1 MCVIWTR
8 FFFSRVV
15 FSKFICCF
23 WTPAIVWYSW
33 QNTVFKKL
41 CLFLCL
47 KKACGD
53 MLSIVLWRHVV
64 HCVMDTYCPLCYGD
78 IVHCVMET
86 CCPLCYGD
94 ILSIVLWRHIA
105 HCVMETYCPLC
116 YGDMLSIV
124 LWRHVVHCVMETYF
138 PLCYGDMLSIVL
150 WRHIVHCVMET
161 YSSASSSES
170 FFQLLELKWK
180 ETQFPECILF
190 GILGDAQS
198 PETKYL
204 KLQPYTIDI

>member
-1 MCVIWTR
+1 MYTKWEVITSNTDGLFHISIIIFQHNRPYTYIYDLGNRICWISHVCNLNQI
-8 FFFSRVV
+8 FFSRVV

-78 IVHCVMET
+78 ILPT
-86 CCPLCYGD
+86 
-94 ILSIVLWRHIA
+94 
-105 HCVMETYCPLC
+105 
-116 YGDMLSIV
+116 
-124 LWRHVVHCVMETYF
+124 
-138 PLCYGDMLSIVL
+138 VL